1 MGDSGKNV
9 RNDTNPTRSTN
20 MNTRL
25 IILATLFAVAIL
37 PQTAITQEMSLK
49 LVDGTN
55 IDGVIEAARQYGSA
69 TRASQK
75 NGHPMITGRI
85 EGIPYTVRFR
95 NCPDASTCED
105 MNLRVGFLIK
115 PTPEAINIW
124 NRDKRFTK
132 AYLDADNDAIL
143 EMDVILQGGV
153 SAENMNEVF
162 SYWRLSLDQFTAHI
176 GFN

>member
-1 MGDSGKNV
+1 
-9 RNDTNPTRSTN
+9 

-25 IILATLFAVAIL
+25 IILATLFAVTIL
-37 PQTAITQEMSLK
+37 PQPVIAQKMSQK

-55 IDGVIEAARQYGSA
+55 IDGVIAAARQYGSA

-75 NGHPMITGRI
+75 NGNPMITGRI
-85 EGIPYTVRFR
+85 EGIPYTARFR
-95 NCPDASTCED
+95 NCPAPNTCED

-115 PTPEAINIW
+115 PALESINTW

-143 EMDVILQGGV
+143 EMDVILHGGV
-153 SAENMNEVF
+153 STENISEIF